1 MNDICLPCS
10 TPILPFFSRL
20 GLRCHEHNKHAPR
33 HTSLPA
39 PAEPPGGHNTRFPLP
54 ICLSHPITPCILAAM
69 RLSPREC
76 CSCSEQDEQ
85 MSNTTQAAP
94 PSCQEVHQRE
104 KPSSSPP
111 QPHQEKRTCW
121 GTCSNAFHLWNEPMN
136 NGSSIHAHKRDILL
150 HGTSKEMFT
159 LFNIYNNL
167 IYRGFIYLGSTVAE
181 K

>member
-1 MNDICLPCS
+1 MNTTSTPHATPASLHLQSRQGVTTPGFPSPFAFRTQSLPVFLLPCDCPHVS
-10 TPILPFFSRL
+10 AAHAASRTNRCRTPHKRHRLPV
-20 GLRCHEHNKHAPR
+20 K
-33 HTSLPA
+33 
-39 PAEPPGGHNTRFPLP
+39 
-54 ICLSHPITPCILAAM
+54 
-69 RLSPREC
+69 
-76 CSCSEQDEQ
+76 
-85 MSNTTQAAP
+85 
-94 PSCQEVHQRE
+94 

-136 NGSSIHAHKRDILL
+136 NGSSIHAPKRDILL
-150 HGTSKEMFT
+150 HGISKEMFT